1 MVQVENTTFNMGLG
15 FLFLIFLVL
24 IVLSITQESTL
35 ENLSAPLF
43 NQSNQYRPTPLFQ
56 GDGWDGNRFVGVFAQ
71 QSGGF
76 RKRVQKI
83 KKKIHEL
90 GQETLGLGSTENLS
104 TEQMREALGIICGNS
119 IFHGVEPS
127 ELVNSL
133 QNGTIT
139 ELLREVGRSE
149 VRDSW
154 SNDIWAA
161 LLCTEDFSTNNL
173 RMLKSIDKHGVLQ
186 DVTVHKVRQV
196 MEDWRKEMIARYV
209 RRQVLQTT
217 YKFSVNIFVTLNYT
231 WLLRI
236 FFLVSSQGF
245 WC

>member
-1 MVQVENTTFNMGLG
+1 MLYVENTSLNMGLG
-15 FLFLIFLVL
+15 FFLLVFLVFA
-24 IVLSITQESTL
+24 VLYSPQET
-35 ENLSAPLF
+35 NLNDTS
-43 NQSNQYRPTPLFQ
+43 SNLGRPTNHICQ
-56 GDGWDGNRFVGVFAQ
+56 GEAWDGNRFVGVYCQ

-83 KKKIHEL
+83 KKRIHEL

-104 TEQMREALGIICGNS
+104 TEQMREALGIICGNT
-119 IFHGVEPS
+119 IFHGLEPS

-186 DVTVHKVRQV
+186 DVTVYKVRQV
-196 MEDWRKEMIARYV
+196 MEDWRQEMIARYV
-209 RRQVLQTT
+209 EKQVLQTS
-217 YKFSVNIFVTLNYT
+217 YNVSENIFVTLIYT
-231 WLLRI
+231 WLLTI
-236 FFLVSSQGF
+236 FFVVSSQGF